1 MDKIR
6 VLEEQIA
13 KLPRGCISNKKIN
26 GRVRHY
32 LQWTEEGKTKSKYI
46 PDDLYDA
53 IKKEVEQRKKLDE
66 ELRTLKKSM
75 ELSPIPEN
83 KQEKYEM
90 SVIYGNAL
98 RRLTDNVKGMKKRDC
113 FDGITTYLYGK
124 VTPRVCSIYGLRRTG
139 KTTMLHQAIA
149 EMTEENFAKTV
160 YIKAKKNQ
168 SMSMLD
174 RDLKKLYENG
184 YRYIF
189 IDEIT
194 FLEDFVD
201 TASFLSD
208 IYAAMGMKIVLS
220 GTDSLGFWF
229 TENEELYDRA
239 YTIHTTWIPYS
250 EHARLLGTT
259 DIDEYIKYGGT
270 LRAGDNDFDDSKL
283 RSEDV
288 SFLDDE
294 STRKYIDTA
303 ICKNIQHSLKC
314 YENGTHFRHLQELYD
329 ANELTGAINRIIES
343 MNHRFVLKVLNDTFE
358 SNDLKL
364 AKKNLL
370 RERNPNL
377 RTDILDRVDTKKI
390 TERIMELLEIKNK
403 EARVVPVTEPHV
415 REIEEYLFALELIK
429 DSPIRYDFESIKSKN
444 DNKLFLQPGMR
455 YCQAEVLVHSLKKDA
470 IFSQL
475 NEAEKE
481 YVCNRILNEV
491 KGRMLEEIV
500 LYETLRQIDESQEV
514 FKLQFDKGEFDMVI
528 YDKEKHICLIFEIKY
543 STEIVPEQAKH
554 LTDEE
559 KCRRTEE
566 TFGEIVGKYVLY
578 RGESQMA
585 DDGIE
590 YWNVSEYLEC
600 LSESEIIE
608 EDSISSELKNDYPT
622 MSM

>member
-1 MDKIR
+1 M
-6 VLEEQIA
+6 
-13 KLPRGCISNKKIN
+13 
-26 GRVRHY
+26 RHY
-32 LQWTEEGKTKSKYI
+32 LQWTEEGKTKGIYI
-46 PDDLYDA
+46 PDDQYET
-53 IKKEVEQRKKLDE
+53 IKQQVEERKVLDN
-66 ELRTLKKSM
+66 ELKALKKSANF
-75 ELSPIPEN
+75 SPMPEN

-90 SVIYGNAL
+90 SVIYGDAL
-98 RRLTDNVKGMKKRDC
+98 KGLTDNVKGMKKRDC
-113 FDGITTYLYGK
+113 FDGITTYLYGR
-124 VTPRVCSIYGLRRTG
+124 VTPRVCLIYGLRRTG

-390 TERIMELLEIKNK
+390 TERIMELLEIKDK
-403 EARVVPVTEPHV
+403 EVRVVPTTEQHV
-415 REIEEYLFALELIK
+415 CEIEEYLFALELIK
-429 DSPIRYDFESIKSKN
+429 DSPIRYDFESTKSKN

-500 LYETLRQIDESQEV
+500 LYETLRQVDESQEV

-528 YDKEKHICLIFEIKY
+528 YDKDKHICLIFEIKY

-608 EDSISSELKNDYPT
+608 EDSIFSKLKNDYPT
-622 MSM
+622 LSM